1 MAERIRRVWLL
12 LFGVVWMSSACVSTE
27 ELYADYDD
35 HLCPVII
42 ESATGSDVARSSTGQ
57 IDPQRVVDRSSG
69 DVFLFP
75 SEIFFEHDSYALG
88 AVSREDLDL
97 VLVILDRYPSLN
109 LELSGFTSHIGG
121 SVYNKRLA
129 ERRVAIVY
137 AYIAGAGIDV
147 SRMVKQGVGP
157 DIRKFLSDSVA
168 NEAVNRRVGLALLD
182 ASGREVRQQFTDLD
196 DLAGLP
202 ERADLPVPAAP
213 VTSAE
218 HAPDSTPVRGTP
230 ISRHVSQR
238 PIGAGR
244 HVR

>member
-147 SRMVKQGVGP
+147 SRSPCWMRVVERCVNSLPTWTTWP
-157 DIRKFLSDSVA
+157 DCLNGLICLC
-168 NEAVNRRVGLALLD
+168 RR
-182 ASGREVRQQFTDLD
+182 RQ
-196 DLAGLP
+196 
-202 ERADLPVPAAP
+202 
-213 VTSAE
+213 
-218 HAPDSTPVRGTP
+218 
-230 ISRHVSQR
+230 
-238 PIGAGR
+238 
-244 HVR
+244 